1 MRESDWTATAVEKP
15 IDEVRT
21 TLVVAVLVPVSLTR
35 PPAPSVAAGR
45 LRPVPRTVDVTERR
59 ARLVRRQLLLPD
71 DRTDDLP
78 AIADDLVVLHSSD
91 PVTVYLSLLVRM
103 RTPSIAAVERALY
116 DERSLVRH
124 HAMRRTLWVA
134 TPGTVPVLHAAA
146 TRKVAAAERRRNL
159 GYLADNDVPDPASWL
174 DDATEQALAVLREHG
189 PMTAR
194 RLGQLVPELAR
205 PITLGLGRRAA
216 VTVAAHT
223 RVLTQ
228 LGFEGVLV
236 RTRPTGTWING
247 QYTWAVMD
255 DWLEG
260 GVGDLDEAA
269 ASAVLADRWL
279 RRFGPGTTDDVRWW
293 AGWPLGQ
300 TRRALADAAAVEVD
314 LDGVPGWVAAG
325 DDEPVDDP
333 GSSTALLP
341 GLDPTVMGW
350 KQRDWYLA
358 RHAADAFDRNGNGG
372 PTIWVDGRVVGY
384 WVQRADGEIALHWL
398 EPVPAGR
405 RREVERR
412 AAQVREWLGDTR
424 FCVRFPGRAH
434 AEVRG

>member
-1 MRESDWTATAVEKP
+1 M
-15 IDEVRT
+15 
-21 TLVVAVLVPVSLTR
+21 
-35 PPAPSVAAGR
+35 
-45 LRPVPRTVDVTERR
+45 PRTVDVTERR

-103 RTPSIAAVERALY
+103 RTPSVPAVEEALY
-116 DERSLVRH
+116 ERRSLVRH

-134 TPGTVPVLHAAA
+134 TPEVVRIVHAAA
-146 TRKVAAAERRRNL
+146 TRKVAGAERRRNL
-159 GYLADNDVPDPASWL
+159 VFLAQSGFAEPGAWL
-174 DDATEQALAVLREHG
+174 DDATAQVLATLRAHG

-194 RLGQLVPELAR
+194 E
-205 PITLGLGRRAA
+205 LGRRVPALTEKVVLGRGSPNEA
-216 VTVAAHT
+216 QVAAHT
-223 RVLTQ
+223 RVLLQ

-255 DWLEG
+255 DWLDG
-260 GVGDLDEAA
+260 GVGDLDEAPA
-269 ASAVLADRWL
+269 CADLADRWL
-279 RRFGPGTTDDVRWW
+279 RRFGPGTTDDLRWW
-293 AGWPLGQ
+293 AGWTLAQ

-325 DDEPVDDP
+325 DDAPVDDP
-333 GSSTALLP
+333 GPSTALLP

-350 KQRDWYLA
+350 KQRDWYLPA
-358 RHAADAFDRNGNGG
+358 AAADAFDRNGNGG

-384 WVQRADGEIALHWL
+384 WVQRVDGEIALHWF
-398 EPVPAGR
+398 EPVPAAR
-405 RREVERR
+405 RREAEER
-412 AAQVREWLGDTR
+412 AAQVREWLGETR
-424 FCVRFPGRAH
+424 FNVRFPGRVH
-434 AEVRG
+434 TQLRG